1 MKKRKISFLLNICT
15 ICLAVVAIVIG
26 VYSLQQAKLT
36 VNGSLGF
43 VAHNVNARVDA
54 YMYGYSVST
63 NGAPITAE
71 QKVRLTPQNGL
82 LIHDQKTNYSL
93 NLGATDGTGS
103 QTRYFSNLGTSGKM
117 EDIVVEITI
126 SNTSV
131 GTTSPFNI
139 LANVDFANCVSPV
152 AALKDKIVVDCDK
165 SGAVLETTSGKT
177 QTTFTFKISLKQNT
191 DGTYGDTA
199 LTSPSANNVQLQM
212 NLEQTTTYTQSQLKG
227 IAVIIK
233 EFTTEEKKSI
243 KTGLGSLTAGPKTY
257 EYTDTILCYAER
269 FPYYVEMGEYNSTKL
284 RWLIV
289 GTSASDGTITTLSDD
304 DRTAFSKGLM
314 LNKTYVMLSEK
325 ILLTDTDQ
333 SMPFQN
339 QYTNSE
345 EYLNDYGYSAQ
356 DYATSNIRQYLI
368 GNTVKNGVTSSNGK
382 YAASGTDVNIMTK
395 YNLNNDSM
403 YEEIQARSLTS
414 LYNESAISGSTKD
427 MLIVPTSKEN
437 YTAVNDTPDKLW
449 LLSQTEMTKIFNADY
464 VSGNGQGPNVY
475 MSSRTGVI
483 NTSYSTYWWLRSPYS
498 SNVYSVRSV
507 NGQLGAPNA
516 SSNTQGVRPAFLF

>member
-54 YMYGYSVST
+54 YMYGYSVSA

-82 LIHDQKTNYSL
+82 LIHDQTTNYSL

-126 SNTSV
+126 SNTSA

-152 AALKDKIVVDCDK
+152 TALKDKIVVDCDK

-177 QTTFTFKISLKQNT
+177 QTTFTFKISLKQNST
-191 DGTYGDTA
+191 GTYGDTA

-212 NLEQTTTYTQSQLKG
+212 NLEQTTTYTQSQLKTEEV
-227 IAVIIK
+227 AVK
-233 EFTTEEKKSI
+233 VFTTEEKNKIKSDLNI
-243 KTGLGSLTAGPKTY
+243 TSG
-257 EYTDTILCYAER
+257 DCYATK
-269 FPYYVEMGEYNSTKL
+269 FPYYVEMGERDNNGKVK
-284 RWLIV
+284 WLIIGV
-289 GTSASDGTITTLSDD
+289 SGADGLTALLEEDT
-304 DRTAFSKGLM
+304 TAFSKGLM

-325 ILLTDTDQ
+325 VLYTESIENFGI
-333 SMPFQN
+333 SFQN
-339 QYTNSE
+339 AFADSSSTTPAYKNTN
-345 EYLNDYGYSAQ
+345 NDYSAQ
-356 DYATSNIRQYLI
+356 DYATSNVRSYLK
-368 GNTVKNGVTSSNGK
+368 GNTVQRASS
-382 YAASGTDVNIMTK
+382 YASGVYSTSGTQVNLMTT
-395 YNLNNDSM
+395 YNLADDKM
-403 YEEIQARSLTS
+403 YNKIQGRTLTS
-414 LYNESAISGSTKD
+414 LYSNIGTFNSSAIKWSSDYSGTDENLKGT
-427 MLIVPTSKEN
+427 TS
-437 YTAVNDTPDKLW
+437 DKLW
-449 LLSQTEMTKIFNADY
+449 LLSESEVTDLLGTTSSLLKTSTYGGTA
-464 VSGNGQGPNVY
+464 
-475 MSSRTGVI
+475 SSRA
-483 NTSYSTYWWLRSPYS
+483 SWWLRSPYS
-498 SNVYSVRSV
+498 SRANYVRYVTS
-507 NGQLGAPNA
+507 NGSLLNDSADHGNLGSRA
-516 SSNTQGVRPAFLF
+516 AFLF

>member
-82 LIHDQKTNYSL
+82 LIHNQETNYRL
-93 NLGATDGTGS
+93 NLGATDGTGR

-126 SNTSV
+126 SNTSA

-152 AALKDKIVVDCDK
+152 EALKDKIVVDCDK
-165 SGAVLETTSGKT
+165 SGAVLETTAGKT

-212 NLEQTTTYTQSQLKG
+212 NLEQTTTCTQSQLKTEDV
-227 IAVIIK
+227 AVK
-233 EFTTEEKKSI
+233 VFTATEVSTI
-243 KTGLGSLTAGPKTY
+243 NTGLSVS
-257 EYTDTILCYAER
+257 ESYATK
-269 FPYYVEMGEYNSTKL
+269 FPYYVEMGERDNNGKVK
-284 RWLIV
+284 WLIIGV
-289 GTSASDGTITTLSDD
+289 SGADGLTALTDQDT
-304 DRTAFSKGLM
+304 TAFGKGLM

-325 ILLTDTDQ
+325 VLYTESIDNKEI
-333 SMPFQN
+333 SFQN
-339 QYTNSE
+339 NYNGNASPYLNNSE
-345 EYLNDYGYSAQ
+345 YSAQ
-356 DYATSNIRQYLI
+356 DYATSNVRNYLK
-368 GNTVKNGVTSSNGK
+368 GAENVYRGYKS
-382 YAASGTDVNIMTK
+382 DTK
-395 YNLNNDSM
+395 YEPDTTGKKINLLSDYNLTNDTM
-403 YEEIQARSLTS
+403 YAKIQGRTLTS
-414 LYNESAISGSTKD
+414 LYNNIGTFNSSAKKWSSDYSGADENIKGT
-427 MLIVPTSKEN
+427 TS
-437 YTAVNDTPDKLW
+437 DKLW
-449 LLSQTEMTKIFNADY
+449 LLSESEVTDLLGTTKAL
-464 VSGNGQGPNVY
+464 
-475 MSSRTGVI
+475 RKT
-483 NTSYSTYWWLRSPYS
+483 STYGGTASSAAAWWLRSPYS
-498 SNVYSVRSV
+498 SYACIVRYVYDGYLDNS
-507 NGQLGAPNA
+507 LADDTA
-516 SSNTQGVRPAFLF
+516 SGVRAAFLF

>member
-82 LIHDQKTNYSL
+82 LIHDQETNYSL

-126 SNTSV
+126 SNTSA

-152 AALKDKIVVDCDK
+152 EALKDKIVVDCDK
-165 SGAVLETTSGKT
+165 SGAVLETANGKT

-212 NLEQTTTYTQSQLKG
+212 NLEQTTTYTQSQLKTEDV
-227 IAVIIK
+227 AVK
-233 EFTTEEKKSI
+233 VFTAEEKNKIKSDLNI
-243 KTGLGSLTAGPKTY
+243 TSG
-257 EYTDTILCYAER
+257 DCYATK
-269 FPYYVEMGEYNSTKL
+269 FSYYVEMGERDNNGKVK
-284 RWLIV
+284 WLIIGIS
-289 GTSASDGTITTLSDD
+289 GTDGTPTALTTEDK
-304 DRTAFSKGLM
+304 TAFSKGLM

-325 ILLTDTDQ
+325 VLYTEDITSNQGL
-333 SMPFQN
+333 SFQN
-339 QYTNSE
+339 AYDAGPNSSPVGKNTNS
-345 EYLNDYGYSAQ
+345 NYSAQ
-356 DYATSNIRQYLI
+356 DYATSSIREYLKGI
-368 GNTVKNGVTSSNGK
+368 TVQRAGEMSSSYICTPVGVE
-382 YAASGTDVNIMTK
+382 VNLHK
-395 YNLNNDSM
+395 DYNLINSSL
-403 YEEIQARSLTS
+403 YTKIQGRTLTS
-414 LYNESAISGSTKD
+414 LYKNLDSEKNSLATIWSSND
-427 MLIVPTSKEN
+427 IVTDDNLKGD
-437 YTAVNDTPDKLW
+437 ALDKLW
-449 LLSQTEMTKIFNADY
+449 LLSTSELNTLLGNNSDIYKTNHYSEFSNNA
-464 VSGNGQGPNVY
+464 
-475 MSSRTGVI
+475 T
-483 NTSYSTYWWLRSPYS
+483 WWLRSPS
-498 SNVYSVRSV
+498 SSAAQNV
-507 NGQLGAPNA
+507 
-516 SSNTQGVRPAFLF
+516 

>member
-54 YMYGYSVST
+54 YMYGYSVSA

-82 LIHDQKTNYSL
+82 LIHDQTTNYSL

-126 SNTSV
+126 SNTSA

-152 AALKDKIVVDCDK
+152 TALKDKIVVDCDK

-177 QTTFTFKISLKQNT
+177 QTTFTFKISLKQNST
-191 DGTYGDTA
+191 GTYGDTA

-212 NLEQTTTYTQSQLKG
+212 NLEQTTTYTQSQLKTEEV
-227 IAVIIK
+227 AVK
-233 EFTTEEKKSI
+233 VFTTEEKNKIKSDLNI
-243 KTGLGSLTAGPKTY
+243 TSG
-257 EYTDTILCYAER
+257 DCYATK
-269 FPYYVEMGEYNSTKL
+269 FPYYVEMGERDNNGKVK
-284 RWLIV
+284 WLIIGV
-289 GTSASDGTITTLSDD
+289 SGADGLTALLEEDT
-304 DRTAFSKGLM
+304 TAFSKGLM

-325 ILLTDTDQ
+325 VLYTETESIDNKGI
-333 SMPFQN
+333 SFQN
-339 QYTNSE
+339 HYKGNASP
-345 EYLNDYGYSAQ
+345 YLNNSNYSAQ
-356 DYATSNIRQYLI
+356 DYATSNVRNYLK
-368 GNTVKNGVTSSNGK
+368 GAENVYRGYK
-382 YAASGTDVNIMTK
+382 SGTKYEPDTTGKKINLLSD
-395 YNLNNDSM
+395 YNLTNDTM
-403 YEEIQARSLTS
+403 YAKIQGRTLTS
-414 LYNESAISGSTKD
+414 LYNNIGTFNSSAKKWSSDYTGADENLKGTTK
-427 MLIVPTSKEN
+427 
-437 YTAVNDTPDKLW
+437 DKLW
-449 LLSQTEMTKIFNADY
+449 LLSESEVTDLLGTTNELRKTSIYGTA
-464 VSGNGQGPNVY
+464 
-475 MSSRTGVI
+475 SSAGE
-483 NTSYSTYWWLRSPYS
+483 WWLRSPDS
-498 SNVYSVRSV
+498 SFADRARNVYSPVGYLTYDS
-507 NGQLGAPNA
+507 AYYTYP
-516 SSNTQGVRPAFLF
+516 GVRAAFLF